1 MLFSACQRVG
11 VAARCQKTSLLSTGT
26 DCSLLSQS
34 SIQWWGEGEGARRS
48 SLQPIRDEDI
58 DATKRDGPSG
68 SGREIFSWAGLGRV
82 MTIRCSMSLPRPL
95 YYGSAYHASF
105 QCKHRKGISPPVV
118 VSPSHSLCFKSRS
131 LLELSFEAKS
141 SGRVAPDYAESKCP
155 TYSIIQLWGVTKAFV
170 INAGT
175 LL

>member
-11 VAARCQKTSLLSTGT
+11 VAARSQKTSLLSTGT

-34 SIQWWGEGEGARRS
+34 SIQWWGQGEGGHTGPACSQSETRT
-48 SLQPIRDEDI
+48 L
-58 DATKRDGPSG
+58 TKRDGPSG

-118 VSPSHSLCFKSRS
+118 VSPSHSLCFQSRS

-170 INAGT
+170 MNAGT